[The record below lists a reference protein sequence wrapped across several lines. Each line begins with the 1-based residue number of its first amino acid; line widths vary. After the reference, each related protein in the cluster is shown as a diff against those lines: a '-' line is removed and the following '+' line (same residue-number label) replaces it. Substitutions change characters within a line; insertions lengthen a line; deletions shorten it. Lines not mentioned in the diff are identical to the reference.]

1 MAAHTARQGVALR
14 APPQCHQPRVLARSQ
29 PEAMGLP
36 RKHSRQLAV
45 LARAQPQ
52 AMVLLREHVHPPQA
66 HAHACPV
73 LHLGHQTRG

>member
-1 MAAHTARQGVALR
+1 MGAHTARQGVALR
-14 APPQCHQPRVLARSQ
+14 ALPLCHEPHVLARAQ
-29 PEAMGLP
+29 PQAIGLP
-36 RKHSRQLAV
+36 RKRSRQPAV